1 MTLECKICGVSEDK
15 ILNFIINHKFPPK
28 FIGFIVNYPKSK
40 RFVEI
45 DKLKNL
51 INIDKKESKFVAVLV
66 KPTDEILKKIQ
77 YLKFDYYQIY
87 DCTPEE
93 INQIKKKYN
102 KKIISAI
109 TIENKSDLKNYKD
122 FLPFSD
128 IILFDSKGYEK
139 SLGFDHN
146 LLNDM
151 PDNFKKMVAGNIKI
165 NDILDF
171 KSKEYIIDLSGALE
185 DSSGKKDSLGIRIF
199 DMRKGLGNIRAK
211 KENFLAKGVQ
221 DIEYSEDRKSTESI
235 GLVTRLVRP
244 PSFTEGD
251 INFSRKV
258 KCNPVTVPPIGLT
271 SDPTIRPNDNDSFL
285 KSCILAKYSKDIRTL
300 YYINIFVID

>member
-1 MTLECKICGVSEDK
+1 MTLECKICGVSDSK

-45 DKLKNL
+45 NKLKNL
-51 INIDKKESKFVAVLV
+51 INIDKKKSKFVAVLV
-66 KPTDEILKKIQ
+66 KPKDEILEKIQ

-93 INQIKKKYN
+93 IKYIKKKYN

-109 TIENKSDLKNYKD
+109 TVENKSDLKNYKD

-146 LLNDM
+146 LLNDI
-151 PDNFKKMVAGNIKI
+151 PNNFKKMIAGNIKI
-165 NDILDF
+165 NDILNF
-171 KSKEYIIDLSGALE
+171 KNKEYIIDVSGALE
-185 DSSGKKDSLGIRIF
+185 DSSGKK
-199 DMRKGLGNIRAK
+199 
-211 KENFLAKGVQ
+211 V
-221 DIEYSEDRKSTESI
+221 
-235 GLVTRLVRP
+235 
-244 PSFTEGD
+244 
-251 INFSRKV
+251 
-258 KCNPVTVPPIGLT
+258 
-271 SDPTIRPNDNDSFL
+271 
-285 KSCILAKYSKDIRTL
+285 
-300 YYINIFVID
+300 